1 MNSPAFDRA
10 IAEYGLSAVRQ
21 MSAAGVPILPAPPIP
36 VRRCVQSATD
46 VSAPGEG
53 VPSRPSPGAAP
64 DFLTQGSA
72 AVEARAAHNREVVGS
87 TPTPATNP
95 VAKASEDNG
104 RTSATMGAPMAGE
117 VSRGSDAADRQRSA
131 LPGFSGDDDGRS
143 VQASGGAA
151 PVITNSPSALTGAEA
166 APAIPHR
173 LPESA
178 GAVTL
183 SDATL
188 FILGLVA
195 AHEGRPAGD
204 IVAELVAA
212 AGEAIGL
219 SPLLMHAASEI
230 GDLAGLPNY
239 ARRAANRY
247 RSGVP

>member
-10 IAEYGLSAVRQ
+10 IADRGLTAVRE
-21 MSAAGVPILPAPPIP
+21 MSAAGVPILPPPP
-36 VRRCVQSATD
+36 VLVRCCVQSAAD
-46 VSAPGEG
+46 VSVPGEG
-53 VPSRPSPGAAP
+53 ASSRPSPGTAD

-72 AVEARAAHNREVVGS
+72 AAEARAAHNREVAGS
-87 TPTPATNP
+87 TPAPATNP

-104 RTSATMGAPMAGE
+104 RISAAMCAPMAGE
-117 VSRGSDAADRQRSA
+117 VSRDSDAADRQRPS
-131 LPGFSGDDDGRS
+131 LSGFTGDDDGRD
-143 VQASGGAA
+143 VEAAGGAA
-151 PVITNSPSALTGAEA
+151 SVITNSPSALTGAET

-173 LPESA
+173 LPEPA

-183 SDATL
+183 SDATM
-188 FILGLVA
+188 FILGLIA

-204 IVAELVAA
+204 IVADLVAA

-219 SPLLMHAASEI
+219 SPLLTHAASEI

-239 ARRAANRY
+239 ARRAANRF